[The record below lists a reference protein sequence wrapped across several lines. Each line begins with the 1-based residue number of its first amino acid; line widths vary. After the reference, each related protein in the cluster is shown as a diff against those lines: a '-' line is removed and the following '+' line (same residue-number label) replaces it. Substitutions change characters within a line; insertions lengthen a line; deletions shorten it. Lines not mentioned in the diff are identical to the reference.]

1 MMNKFTILIFVF
13 FLSTISFGQIQEES
27 EFKGKW
33 IVEKIIEKPTDSKF
47 LPLIEGFKNATFIFN
62 ENKNFQI
69 TTTKNSELFK
79 MMTSEV
85 LAGSKWKFVAEEQL
99 IKIGNQKDQFSS
111 MMIFVKKINE
121 QMFFHI
127 HESGLTFLMKRK
139 E

>member
-62 ENKNFQI
+62 
-69 TTTKNSELFK
+69 
-79 MMTSEV
+79 
-85 LAGSKWKFVAEEQL
+85 
-99 IKIGNQKDQFSS
+99 
-111 MMIFVKKINE
+111 
-121 QMFFHI
+121 
-127 HESGLTFLMKRK
+127 
-139 E
+139 